1 MKRDSIFFTLG
12 VSFLLSLVLVVIS
25 FFVFLKSDYEQNM
38 EYYKHRYISIVK
50 MIKSEYKRKGGI
62 NIDFKQ
68 NLQTLS
74 FEIIE
79 DKNEIKEIVN
89 RATYIDFYHK
99 RHKPFD
105 FEVLSYNNSF
115 YIYIN
120 APKQNLLIKDIDST
134 ITQNTLFIMAIF
146 GLIIVALM
154 LLAITVFRKLYPLK
168 ILKNKVQSLGDENFD
183 FECCNSNAKD
193 EVSLLAME
201 FKKSAL
207 KLKQI
212 KEARN
217 IFIRN
222 IMHELKTPIT
232 KGKFLLELEDSKKE
246 DFAKVF
252 NRLESLINEF
262 ASIEEIIASKKELE
276 KKEYYLSDLIDNAL
290 DISYHDS
297 QDLQIDIEDI
307 KYRVNFKLFSIA
319 LKNLIDNAIKYSL
332 NNKATIYNKDK
343 TIYIEN
349 YSLPLKKEIDEYF
362 EPFNKENKNSDDGF
376 GLGLYITKN
385 LLIANGYELE
395 YQYKDEKVIFT
406 IREKNDI

>member
-1 MKRDSIFFTLG
+1 MKKDSIFFTLG
-12 VSFLLSLVLVVIS
+12 TIFFLFFILVIFS
-25 FFVFLKSDYEQNM
+25 FFIFIKFDYEQNE
-38 EYYKHRYISIVK
+38 EYYKQRYYSITK
-50 MIKSEYKRKGGI
+50 MIRSECKRKA
-62 NIDFKQ
+62 NISSDFKQ
-68 NLQTLS
+68 NLKTLN
-74 FEIIE
+74 FELIE
-79 DKNEIKEIVN
+79 GIELKKDILNKASIEEFYFKKHKH
-89 RATYIDFYHK
+89 IDFELL
-99 RHKPFD
+99 R
-105 FEVLSYNNSF
+105 YNNNY
-115 YIYIN
+115 YIYLTT
-120 APKQNLLIKDIDST
+120 PRQTLLIKDNDFT
-134 ITQNTLFIMAIF
+134 IKQNTLFIVAIF
-146 GLIIVALM
+146 GLILFALI
-154 LLAITVFRKLYPLK
+154 LSGITIFRKLYPLK
-168 ILKNKVQSLGDENFD
+168 ILKNKVQSLGEENFD
-183 FECCNSNAKD
+183 FECCNSDSQD
-193 EVSLLAME
+193 EVTLLAKE
-201 FKKSAL
+201 FKKSAM

-222 IMHELKTPIT
+222 ILHELKTPIT
-232 KGKFLLELEDSKKE
+232 KGKFLLELEESKKE

-252 NRLESLINEF
+252 YRLESLINEF

-332 NNKATIYNKDK
+332 NNRATIYNKDK

-349 YSLPLKKEIDEYF
+349 YSLPLQKEIDEYF
-362 EPFNKENKNSDDGF
+362 EPFNKENKNSDEGF